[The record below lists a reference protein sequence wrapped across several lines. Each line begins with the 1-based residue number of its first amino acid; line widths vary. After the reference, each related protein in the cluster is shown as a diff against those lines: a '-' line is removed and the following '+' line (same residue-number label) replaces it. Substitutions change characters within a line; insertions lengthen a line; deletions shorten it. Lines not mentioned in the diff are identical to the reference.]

1 MLCCSKLKTWLVEFM
16 LTLPLSFCF
25 YCYRFVCLCVHCREC
40 FVFFLFTFSF
50 WCVHSLMLCFFFH
63 LLRIYYSSLLLDVN
77 AFEFEIINLVVLCQS
92 KKDFWLIFSVFC
104 LTELLF
110 LSFLILFTKMLNC
123 VKESKNKV
131 LNILNSFLKYS
142 HWTI

>member
-1 MLCCSKLKTWLVEFM
+1 
-16 LTLPLSFCF
+16 
-25 YCYRFVCLCVHCREC
+25 
-40 FVFFLFTFSF
+40 
-50 WCVHSLMLCFFFH
+50 MLCFFFH